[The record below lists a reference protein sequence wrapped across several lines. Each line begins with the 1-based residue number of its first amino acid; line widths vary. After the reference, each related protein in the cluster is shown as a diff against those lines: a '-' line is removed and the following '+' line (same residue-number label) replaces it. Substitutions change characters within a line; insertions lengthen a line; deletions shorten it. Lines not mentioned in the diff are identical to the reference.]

1 MDNRFVFKK
10 VAPQN
15 VNNNVQPIS
24 LYLKEQ
30 ERLLTELDKVISQ
43 EFQALKDKQVM
54 LLKPLSEQKSHLM
67 VKLQSNDQK
76 LKLHPDVALLKTE
89 YAAEVTIIKNM
100 MTSCKYQNEVNGK
113 LITMCMQSNNRL
125 HALLVGVRD
134 VVTKNMT
141 YNAKGNASARG
152 PVRLSVEA

>member
-1 MDNRFVFKK
+1 
-10 VAPQN
+10 
-15 VNNNVQPIS
+15 
-24 LYLKEQ
+24 
-30 ERLLTELDKVISQ
+30 
-43 EFQALKDKQVM
+43 M

-100 MTSCKYQNEVNGK
+100 MASCKYQNEVNGK

-125 HALLVGVRD
+125 QALLVGVRD